1 MDKRQELSP
10 CTWYNMQDLIS
21 EKIGFRNGMWDE
33 SAEIWR
39 EIYLSFLVSHTE
51 NGRKEMV
58 EARFLS

>member
-1 MDKRQELSP
+1 
-10 CTWYNMQDLIS
+10 MQDLIS